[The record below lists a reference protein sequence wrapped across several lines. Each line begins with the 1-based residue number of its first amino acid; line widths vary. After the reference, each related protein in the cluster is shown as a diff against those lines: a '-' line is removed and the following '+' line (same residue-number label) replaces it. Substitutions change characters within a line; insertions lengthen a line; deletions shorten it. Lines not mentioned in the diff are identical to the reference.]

1 MDEHTASDILGVLSP
16 IDHTGKPIQRR
27 IGIGTA
33 HGLDEGGYD
42 VVVHIL
48 VLVIRQCAVRRS
60 AFHLRLRDNG
70 RVLARAGLLHARRKL
85 EGGKRCPAVAAR
97 QEHDGAA
104 GSRVELVQ
112 PIKPTRV
119 GNGPVDQLRH
129 VAIREP
135 LKADYARTADQR
147 GIHFEKRVLGGSADQ
162 HHGAVLHRMEKRVL
176 LAAVESMD
184 LVHE

>member
-1 MDEHTASDILGVLSP
+1 M
-16 IDHTGKPIQRR
+16 
-27 IGIGTA
+27 
-33 HGLDEGGYD
+33 
-42 VVVHIL
+42 HIL

-112 PIKPTRV
+112 PIKPARIHHR
-119 GNGPVDQLRH
+119 PVDQLRH
-129 VAIREP
+129 IAVGES
-135 LKADYARTADQR
+135 LETDYARTADQC
-147 GIHFEKRVLGGSADQ
+147 GIHFEKRVLGGSAHQ

-176 LAAVESMD
+176 LAAVESMN